1 VSEKGKL
8 SRVSTWSAVGLAFS
22 LLSSGC
28 GEDEEMTN
36 VRGFGGGAPSGPS
49 ASARPAGKGAK
60 PGGGAAES
68 DEAKPPPEPI
78 VYRDEDFVE
87 SEKNRDPFRS
97 YINAFRSQ
105 EPSEVQRRV
114 IMPTTAVE
122 SMKLIAIIGGLPRP
136 KAMLLDPMSMGHVVE
151 RGDYVGRPEVV
162 QATGS
167 VAMVLNWRVDRIR
180 DNEVVLTRQDPTDP
194 TRPALTRVIPL
205 NEEVAVR

>member
-1 VSEKGKL
+1 
-8 SRVSTWSAVGLAFS
+8 
-22 LLSSGC
+22 
-28 GEDEEMTN
+28 M
-36 VRGFGGGAPSGPS
+36 VRGFGGAPTAASSSGQGASS
-49 ASARPAGKGAK
+49 SGKGTKAD
-60 PGGGAAES
+60 GSGES
-68 DEAKPPPEPI
+68 KAPPEPV

-97 YINAFRSQ
+97 YINAFRAQ

-122 SMKLIAIIGGLPRP
+122 SMQLIVIFGGLPRP
-136 KAMLLDPMSMGHVVE
+136 KAMLLDPMKMGHVVE

-205 NEEVAVR
+205 KEEVAVR